1 MLTLNFLMSSC
12 SLLVAFK
19 EPRKKTYYPLS
30 IVNNLL
36 NMCAVSLF
44 FQNHTQVPQ
53 KIRIEFALS
62 LEGSIVSSTS
72 SEHSP
77 TEELV
82 PVTVQP
88 HH

>member
-1 MLTLNFLMSSC
+1 MSSC

-19 EPRKKTYYPLS
+19 EPRKKTYPLS

-36 NMCAVSLF
+36 NTCAVSLF
-44 FQNHTQVPQ
+44 FQNYTQVRQ
-53 KIRIEFALS
+53 KIRIQFALS
-62 LEGSIVSSTS
+62 LEGSVVSSAS

-82 PVTVQP
+82 SVAVLP